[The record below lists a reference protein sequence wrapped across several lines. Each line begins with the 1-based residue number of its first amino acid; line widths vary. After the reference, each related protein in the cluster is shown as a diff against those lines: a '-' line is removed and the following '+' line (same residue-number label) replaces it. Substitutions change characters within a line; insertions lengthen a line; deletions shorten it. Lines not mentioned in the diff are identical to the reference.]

1 MLQCEVVVYLQRA
14 VGVRHRSAFVKVLH
28 PLVELAIKKSDTSAE
43 KLLCM
48 VYSYEYWY
56 RAQDIGS
63 NMPSQMQRGIEA

>member
-1 MLQCEVVVYLQRA
+1 
-14 VGVRHRSAFVKVLH
+14 VLH